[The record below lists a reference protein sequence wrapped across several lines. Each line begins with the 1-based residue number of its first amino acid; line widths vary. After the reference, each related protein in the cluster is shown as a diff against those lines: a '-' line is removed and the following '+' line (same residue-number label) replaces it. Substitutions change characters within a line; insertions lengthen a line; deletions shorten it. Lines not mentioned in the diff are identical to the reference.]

1 MSAICGKRRSCSIS
15 CATKKI
21 APIPVTP
28 MPLGEGQRSA
38 DRSAEGQAGRP
49 RGADAVRLSSFVMAG
64 LDPAIHVFCRREARR
79 GCPGHRRRS
88 DAVLRTAMTG
98 IRFEFVLS
106 HEEIPMSANNALHI
120 AVLGGDGIGPE
131 VMAPALEVLRKI
143 EATIGPASSAS
154 PMRRPAPTIIVATG
168 KSMPESTMRLCDE
181 ADAILLGACGLPS
194 VRYPDNTEIMPQV
207 ELRFH
212 FDLYAGV
219 RPARLIPG
227 VPSPIVG
234 ADQRG
239 IDLVVI
245 RESTEGLFASMG
257 KGVVT
262 DTEARETLVI
272 TRKTSERLFE
282 FSFRLAERRKRAAAR
297 PGQLTCVDKANV
309 FKAFAF
315 FREMFDEAAKR
326 HPGVKAD
333 RLYVDACSALLVK
346 RPWDFDVMVMEN
358 MFGDILS
365 DIDRRPDRRHGHGA
379 LGRHRRPP
387 RRVPALPRHRAR
399 HHGAGQGQPDRR

>member
-1 MSAICGKRRSCSIS
+1 MTSFAIKLRFDFDHQGDS
-15 CATKKI
+15 
-21 APIPVTP
+21 
-28 MPLGEGQRSA
+28 MP
-38 DRSAEGQAGRP
+38 
-49 RGADAVRLSSFVMAG
+49 
-64 LDPAIHVFCRREARR
+64 
-79 GCPGHRRRS
+79 
-88 DAVLRTAMTG
+88 
-98 IRFEFVLS
+98 
-106 HEEIPMSANNALHI
+106 ANNALHI
-120 AVLGGDGIGPE
+120 AVLAGDGIGPE

-143 EATIGPASSAS
+143 EVSSDLKFRFTEAPAGADNYL
-154 PMRRPAPTIIVATG
+154 ATG
-168 KSMPESTMRLCDE
+168 KSMPESTVRLCDE

-239 IDLVVI
+239 IDLIVI

-282 FSFRLAERRKRAAAR
+282 FSFRLAERRKARGR

-326 HPGVKAD
+326 HPDVKAD

-365 DIDRRPDRRHGHGA
+365 DMTAGLIGGMGMAPSADIGDRHAVFQPCHGTAPDIM
-379 LGRHRRPP
+379 
-387 RRVPALPRHRAR
+387 
-399 HHGAGQGQPDRR
+399 GQGKANPTGMILSTAMMLDWLADKHGLESAAEAGERIERAVDKVYADGIKPMEFGGRNGTADIAKAVLAAL

>member
-1 MSAICGKRRSCSIS
+1 
-15 CATKKI
+15 
-21 APIPVTP
+21 
-28 MPLGEGQRSA
+28 
-38 DRSAEGQAGRP
+38 
-49 RGADAVRLSSFVMAG
+49 
-64 LDPAIHVFCRREARR
+64 
-79 GCPGHRRRS
+79 
-88 DAVLRTAMTG
+88 
-98 IRFEFVLS
+98 
-106 HEEIPMSANNALHI
+106 MSANNAFHV
-120 AVLGGDGIGPE
+120 AVLAGDGIGPE
-131 VMAPALEVLRKI
+131 VMAPALEVLRKV
-143 EATIGPASSAS
+143 EAKAGLNFRFTDAPAGAVNY
-154 PMRRPAPTIIVATG
+154 RETG
-168 KSMPESTMRLCDE
+168 KSMPDSTVRLCEE

-234 ADQRG
+234 ADKRG
-239 IDLVVI
+239 IDMVVI

-282 FSFRLAERRKRAAAR
+282 FSFRLAERRKAR
-297 PGQLTCVDKANV
+297 GKPGALTCVDKANV

-315 FREMFDEAAKR
+315 FREMFDQAAKR
-326 HPGVKAD
+326 HPEVKTD
-333 RLYVDACSALLVK
+333 RLYVDACSAMLVK
-346 RPWDFDVMVMEN
+346 RPWDLDVMVMEN

-365 DIDRRPDRRHGHGA
+365 DLTAGLIGGMGMAPSADIGDRYAVFQPCHGTAPDIM
-379 LGRHRRPP
+379 
-387 RRVPALPRHRAR
+387 
-399 HHGAGQGQPDRR
+399 GQGKANPTAMILSAAMMLDWLADKHGLEGAAEAGERSEQAVDQAYAGGIKPMEFGGSNGTADITKAVLAAL

>member
-1 MSAICGKRRSCSIS
+1 MTAK
-15 CATKKI
+15 
-21 APIPVTP
+21 
-28 MPLGEGQRSA
+28 L
-38 DRSAEGQAGRP
+38 
-49 RGADAVRLSSFVMAG
+49 LSV
-64 LDPAIHVFCRREARR
+64 
-79 GCPGHRRRS
+79 
-88 DAVLRTAMTG
+88 
-98 IRFEFVLS
+98 S
-106 HEEIPMSANNALHI
+106 HKENSMSANNALHI
-120 AVLGGDGIGPE
+120 AVLAGDGIGPE
-131 VMAPALEVLRKI
+131 VMAPALEILRKI
-143 EATIGPASSAS
+143 EAKSDLKFRFTEAAAGASHY
-154 PMRRPAPTIIVATG
+154 RETG
-168 KSMPESTMRLCDE
+168 RSMPDSTIRLCEE

-234 ADQRG
+234 ADRHG

-262 DTEARETLVI
+262 HEEARETLVI
-272 TRKTSERLFE
+272 TRKTSERLFA
-282 FSFRLAERRKRAAAR
+282 FSFRLAERRKTRGR
-297 PGQLTCVDKANV
+297 LDGGLTCVDKANV

-315 FREMFDEAAKR
+315 FREMFDEAAAR
-326 HPGVKAD
+326 HPEVKTD
-333 RLYVDACSALLVK
+333 RLYVDACSAMLVK

-365 DIDRRPDRRHGHGA
+365 DMTAGLIGGMGMAPSADIGDRYAVFQPCHGTAPDIM
-379 LGRHRRPP
+379 
-387 RRVPALPRHRAR
+387 
-399 HHGAGQGQPDRR
+399 GQGKANPTGMILSTAMMLDWLADKHGVESAAEAGETIERAVDKAYSGGIKPTEFGGSNGTADIAKAVLAAL

>member
-1 MSAICGKRRSCSIS
+1 
-15 CATKKI
+15 
-21 APIPVTP
+21 
-28 MPLGEGQRSA
+28 
-38 DRSAEGQAGRP
+38 
-49 RGADAVRLSSFVMAG
+49 
-64 LDPAIHVFCRREARR
+64 
-79 GCPGHRRRS
+79 
-88 DAVLRTAMTG
+88 
-98 IRFEFVLS
+98 
-106 HEEIPMSANNALHI
+106 MSANNALHI
-120 AVLGGDGIGPE
+120 AVLAGDGIGPE
-131 VMAPALEVLRKI
+131 VMAPAIEVLRKI
-143 EATIGPASSAS
+143 EAKSGLTFRFTEAPAGANNY
-154 PMRRPAPTIIVATG
+154 RETG
-168 KSMPESTMRLCDE
+168 KSMPESTVRLCDE

-207 ELRFH
+207 ELRFL

-234 ADQRG
+234 ADKRG

-262 DTEARETLVI
+262 HDEARETLVI

-282 FSFRLAERRKRAAAR
+282 FSFKLAERRKAR
-297 PGQLTCVDKANV
+297 GRVDGGLTCVDKANV

-326 HPGVKAD
+326 HPDVNAD

-365 DIDRRPDRRHGHGA
+365 DLTAGLIGGMGMAPSADIGDRHAVFQPCHGTAPDIM
-379 LGRHRRPP
+379 
-387 RRVPALPRHRAR
+387 
-399 HHGAGQGQPDRR
+399 GQGKANPTGMILSAAMMLDWLADKHGLESAAEAGEQIERAVDKAYAGGIKPMEFGGSNGTADIAKAVLAAL

>member
-1 MSAICGKRRSCSIS
+1 
-15 CATKKI
+15 
-21 APIPVTP
+21 
-28 MPLGEGQRSA
+28 
-38 DRSAEGQAGRP
+38 
-49 RGADAVRLSSFVMAG
+49 
-64 LDPAIHVFCRREARR
+64 
-79 GCPGHRRRS
+79 
-88 DAVLRTAMTG
+88 
-98 IRFEFVLS
+98 
-106 HEEIPMSANNALHI
+106 MSANNAFHI

-131 VMAPALEVLRKI
+131 VMAPAIEVLRKI
-143 EATIGPASSAS
+143 EAKSDLRFRFTEATAGA
-154 PMRRPAPTIIVATG
+154 TNYLATG
-168 KSMPESTMRLCDE
+168 KSMPDTTIKLCEE

-194 VRYPDNTEIMPQV
+194 VRYPDNTEIAPQI
-207 ELRFH
+207 ELRVI

-262 DTEARETLVI
+262 QEDARETLVI

-282 FSFRLAERRKRAAAR
+282 FSFRLAERRKAR
-297 PGQLTCVDKANV
+297 GKPGALACVDKANV

-315 FREMFDEAAKR
+315 FRGIFDDIAKC
-326 HPGVKAD
+326 HPEVKAD
-333 RLYVDACSALLVK
+333 RLYVDACSAMLVK

-365 DIDRRPDRRHGHGA
+365 DITASLIGGLGMAPSADIGDRYAVFQPCHGTAPDIM
-379 LGRHRRPP
+379 
-387 RRVPALPRHRAR
+387 
-399 HHGAGQGQPDRR
+399 GQGKANPTGMILSAAMMLDWLADKHGVESAAEAGERIERAMDRVYAGGIKPMEFGGSNGTADIAKAVLAAL